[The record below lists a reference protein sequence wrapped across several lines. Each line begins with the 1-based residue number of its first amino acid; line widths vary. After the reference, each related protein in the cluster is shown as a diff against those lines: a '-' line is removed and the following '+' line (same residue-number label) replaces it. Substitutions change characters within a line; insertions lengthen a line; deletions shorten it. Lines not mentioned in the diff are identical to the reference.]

1 MDFVKY
7 KIEKGDTLQSI
18 ARKEEISVKEL
29 VNFHNENCGLTN
41 MIIGQEIP
49 LQLNFLI
56 VKVADKKEIS
66 QEERDQLDYKA
77 RYRCEQVNI
86 SRINNEVITLSAIT
100 YSEYLLKQDDK
111 NKNIFEV
118 KLVDTTF
125 SVDPVM
131 YKQGFDFAISLEKL
145 RTPVLFK
152 VNSTGTVDEIYNN
165 EELNLRWKN
174 FRDHDLKINPV
185 YNQLLSQAPE
195 QAKDLIITG
204 DKEFSSMPDFAKTLD
219 KNLFFHI
226 MFRAFQG
233 GNLNDYDLN
242 QMSQVFPNI
251 NLNTHVV
258 KSLVREDD
266 EVEVYRLVGSLNKN
280 NIPSGALE
288 KMYDE
293 IYKPMIKYSF
303 TEFDYIYRI
312 NYTVEKKSGF
322 LLEGRAAISE
332 KIKNN
337 YEILTE
343 FTIKKVEL

>member
-1 MDFVKY
+1 MNFIKY
-7 KIEKGDTLQSI
+7 KIEKGDTLESI
-18 ARKEEISVKEL
+18 ALKEEISVKEL

-41 MIIGQEIP
+41 MIIGKEIP
-49 LQLNFLI
+49 LQLSFLI
-56 VKVADKKEIS
+56 VEIKDKKEIS

-86 SRINNEVITLSAIT
+86 SKINNEVITLSAIT

-111 NKNIFEV
+111 NENVFEV
-118 KLVDTTF
+118 KLVDTTS

-131 YKQGFDFAISLEKL
+131 YKQGFEFAISLEKL

-152 VNSTGTVDEIYNN
+152 TNSAGTVDEIYNK
-165 EELNLRWKN
+165 EELNSRWEN
-174 FRDHDLKINPV
+174 FRDNNLKNDPV
-185 YNQLLSQAPE
+185 YNQLSSQAPE
-195 QAKDLIITG
+195 QAKDLIATG
-204 DKEFSSMPDFAKTLD
+204 NKEFSSMPDFAKTLD

-233 GNLNDYDLN
+233 GNLNDYELN
-242 QMSQVFPNI
+242 QMSQIFPNI

-266 EVEVYRLVGSLNKN
+266 DVEVYRLVGSLDKKN
-280 NIPSGALE
+280 ISHRVLE

-312 NYTVEKKSGF
+312 NYTVEKESGF

-343 FTIKKVEL
+343 YNIKRVEL

>member
-1 MDFVKY
+1 MNFIKY
-7 KIEKGDTLQSI
+7 KIEKGDTLESI
-18 ARKEEISVKEL
+18 AQKREVSVKEL
-29 VNFHNENCGLTN
+29 VAFHNENCGVTN
-41 MIIGQEIP
+41 IIIGSEIP

-56 VKVADKKEIS
+56 VKAADKKAVS
-66 QEERDQLDYKA
+66 QQERDQLDYKA

-86 SRINNEVITLSAIT
+86 SRINNEVITLSAVT
-100 YSEYLLKQDDK
+100 YSEYLLKQDDHHQ
-111 NKNIFEV
+111 NIFEV
-118 KLVDTTF
+118 KLVDTSF

-131 YKQGFDFAISLEKL
+131 YKQGFEFAINLEKL
-145 RTPVLFK
+145 RTPVLFRT
-152 VNSTGTVDEIYNN
+152 NSSGTIDEIYNK

-174 FRDHDLKINPV
+174 FRDNELKKDPV
-185 YNQLLSQAPE
+185 YNQLFSQAPE
-195 QAKDLIITG
+195 QAKDLVNTG
-204 DKEFSSMPDFAKTLD
+204 DKEFSSAPDFAKTLD

-233 GNLNDYDLN
+233 ADLKDFDLN

-251 NLNTHVV
+251 QLHTHVV

-280 NIPSGALE
+280 KISSGTLE

-312 NYTVEKKSGF
+312 NYTIEKKSGF

-343 FTIKKVEL
+343 YNIKRVEL